1 MQKTMKL
8 FKKTSQKMSYCSLLM
23 NIVAHTFLSQDHFKH
38 KMSEEKNYSGA
49 FTTGVFFPL

>member
-38 KMSEEKNYSGA
+38 KM
-49 FTTGVFFPL
+49 